1 MIQRLLI
8 ANRGEIALRILRACR
23 ECGVET
29 VAAYAR
35 ADQNLLHLDY
45 ADEIICISDV
55 DYLDMNGLLMAARV
69 TGCDAV
75 HPGYGF
81 LSENAEFARRVE
93 EEGLTWIGPGNETI
107 EMMGNKAQAR
117 AEISTRGLQPIPGS
131 KSSVPDNAAAES
143 ISAELGYPVA
153 LKASFGGGGRG
164 IRVVP
169 DSSSLAGLFEETE
182 NEARAIFGRRDI
194 YVEKYLGS
202 PRHIEIQIMGDG
214 FGQAVHLGSRECS
227 IQRRHQKLIEEAPA
241 PHMDPELLDRLGQT
255 CAAAAAALNYRNAG
269 TFEFLYED
277 REFYF
282 IEMNTRLQVEH
293 PVTEMVT
300 GLDLVRM
307 QLEVAS
313 TGKLPVSQ
321 EEIRLTGHAIECRI
335 NAEDS
340 DYRPVPGT
348 LTRYHTP
355 GGPGIRVD
363 SHLYQGYKIPHQY
376 DSLIGKLISH
386 GCDREQAIARMV
398 GALNEMALDGI
409 DSNLALHE
417 AVLLSDLFRRGDIDT
432 TFLRHWVSE

>member
-1 MIQRLLI
+1 MVQRLLI

-23 ECGVET
+23 ECGIET
-29 VAAYAR
+29 VAPYAR
-35 ADQNLLHLDY
+35 ADRHLLHLDY
-45 ADEIICISDV
+45 ADEIICISDT
-55 DYLDMNGLLMAARV
+55 DYLDIDGLLMAARL

-81 LSENAEFARRVE
+81 LSENGEFARRVAA
-93 EEGLTWIGPGNETI
+93 EGLTWIGPVSETI
-107 EMMGNKAQAR
+107 EMMGDKAQAR
-117 AEISTRGLQPIPGS
+117 AEISVHGLKPIPGS
-131 KSSVPDNAAAES
+131 RGSVQDSAAAES
-143 ISAELGYPVA
+143 ISGELGYPVA

-169 DSSSLAGLFEETE
+169 DSSRLAGLFEETRR
-182 NEARAIFGRRDI
+182 EAQAIFGRSDL
-194 YVEKYLGS
+194 YVEKYLNN

-214 FGQAVHLGSRECS
+214 FGQAVHLGSRECT

-241 PHMDPELLDRLGQT
+241 PHIDTELLDRLGQT
-255 CAAAAAALNYRNAG
+255 CARAAAALNYRNAG
-269 TFEFLYED
+269 TFEFLYEEG
-277 REFYF
+277 EFYF

-307 QLEVAS
+307 QLEVAG
-313 TGKLPVSQ
+313 TGELPVSQ
-321 EEIRLTGHAIECRI
+321 EEITLTGHAIECRI
-335 NAEDS
+335 NAEDP

-348 LTRYHTP
+348 LARYHTP

-376 DSLIGKLISH
+376 DPLIGKLISH

-398 GALNEMALDGI
+398 GALNEMTLGGI

-417 AVLLSDLFRRGDIDT
+417 AVLSSDLFHRGDFGT
-432 TFLRHWVSE
+432 NFLRHWVSE